1 MEGQDDSSPPPPSD
15 QRAPALITLLFPHFS
30 RLIHYE
36 GRQTKGEM
44 FAHSSSAARQG
55 GAAAKCRVISSLEA
69 GRRECHIPMHSLL
82 GALPAGHL
90 FIRSLM
96 KLFHGGRVCYRPD
109 PNRFMQAM
117 FTTAG
122 IMKATGR
129 AERGYGG
136 DGRRRGLDSVSLW
149 IRWQATGVAT
159 GGKSGKLPM

>member
-1 MEGQDDSSPPPPSD
+1 
-15 QRAPALITLLFPHFS
+15 
-30 RLIHYE
+30 
-36 GRQTKGEM
+36 M

-117 FTTAG
+117 FTTPG

-149 IRWQATGVAT
+149 IRWQATRVAT
-159 GGKSGKLPM
+159 GGKAENCRCKLRKVTHTGGIRGTRAKSRLLEAKEILNPT